1 MLVAARSVISE
12 GRLCSTLQEAP
23 WLQLGG
29 TALWPRGFNY
39 SLPCVFFPRGA
50 EGRPTAQPGAARQR
64 RATAAPAE
72 EQQSPGIRDVL
83 GVYFTAKK
91 CQKSVLFGQGFAGDC

>member
-1 MLVAARSVISE
+1 MLAAAGGMFSE
-12 GRLCSTLQEAP
+12 GCLCKRPHGCNEVMLPSSHAGLITP
-23 WLQLGG
+23 F
-29 TALWPRGFNY
+29 PR
-39 SLPCVFFPRGA
+39 VFFLRGVDGHPA
-50 EGRPTAQPGAARQR
+50 ASPAGAARQR

-91 CQKSVLFGQGFAGDC
+91 CQKSVLFGQGFAGDH